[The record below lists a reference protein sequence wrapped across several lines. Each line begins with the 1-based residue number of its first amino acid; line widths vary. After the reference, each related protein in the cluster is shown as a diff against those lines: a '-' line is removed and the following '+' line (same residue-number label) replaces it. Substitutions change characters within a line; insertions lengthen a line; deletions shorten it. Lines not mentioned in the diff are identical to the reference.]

1 MTDRIQIVYI
11 RTQPVVEQIQ
21 LVYDRIQLVYVRNQP
36 RPDRKQIVYNRIQF
50 VTEQRQINNER
61 MLFHL
66 PLRGSLYPFERSQD
80 PRRGFLNIVP
90 PFEGLRPLEG
100 WGVLLYSSA
109 V

>member
-11 RTQPVVEQIQ
+11 RTQPVV
-21 LVYDRIQLVYVRNQP
+21 DRIQLVYVRNQP
-36 RPDRKQIVYNRIQF
+36 GPDQKQIVYNRIQF

-66 PLRGSLYPFERSQD
+66 PLRGSLYPFERAKD